1 MADYD
6 VVVLGAGPGGYVAA
20 IRCAQLGLRAAVVEE
35 KYWGG
40 VCLNV
45 GCKMCIRDSSSSL
58 DLGSDAYITLDGG
71 QATYP
76 DATLTLDPTG
86 ATITSTIVGSCI
98 GSACASRG
106 PGDAAPV
113 TFTPEFFLKDA
124 VGNHA
129 TGSATAA
136 LGMY

>member
-1 MADYD
+1 
-6 VVVLGAGPGGYVAA
+6 VLAANVKQFDPAGVGNDGMNIV
-20 IRCAQLGLRAAVVEE
+20 GL
-35 KYWGG
+35 
-40 VCLNV
+40 
-45 GCKMCIRDSSSSL
+45 SSSL